1 MNLFTRLLL
10 IIVAALLPPLAM
22 QAFNEAALRQARESD
37 VRGEVL
43 REARG
48 VSAELERITDGVRN
62 TLVALAEV
70 PAIRAGEPIECAG
83 VLRAVKARFVFLR
96 QLQLIGADGRSRCGS
111 TGDAARDRSA
121 EAEVRLART
130 RNDFALGTYAKD
142 ADGQPVLPMG
152 YPVPGLP
159 GELLVADFD
168 LAWLRDQLLANQLPA
183 GSRLAVLDRNGTF
196 LLRLPDNA
204 LIGDQMRP
212 DRRWILAESRPGVF
226 ESTGR
231 DGVRR
236 IVGYVPLTAPPADLF
251 VSVGFST
258 DYTYAA
264 SDAAARRGYLLIAG
278 GLLAALALAGWMV
291 RGTITRPVRAIL
303 ATTGRWQSGD
313 TSARVPLASARSEF
327 GRIASA
333 VNALLDA
340 VAAGQAGLRDR
351 LAELDAVYRSSAVGL
366 GFVDHALRF
375 VTVNAQLAEITGI
388 PEAEH
393 RGRLVRDALPGVGAL
408 AEPALR
414 RALAGERI
422 EPAEVAAVDEAGGRR
437 LLLVSYQPAVAPDGQ
452 VLGAVVSVQ
461 DVTALRQAEAALQQT
476 LQRANAE
483 LERRVAERTRQLEAE
498 VAERE
503 AAQAQLQQAQK
514 MELLGQLTGGVAHD
528 FNNLLTAI
536 IGNLELALG
545 KTADRPDVERLL
557 RAGLRAADRGAAL
570 TQRLLAFGRRQYL
583 RFEPVAVAPLLDGM
597 ADLLARTIGPPVSVR
612 IEAAPDLPP
621 ARADANQVE
630 LLVLNLAVNARDA
643 MPEGGT
649 IAITASA
656 DTVAEDASHPA
667 RLAPGRYVRITV
679 ADTGSGMDEATV
691 ARAFEPFFTTKPVGR
706 GTGLGLSMVQ
716 GVAEQSG
723 GGVAIE
729 SAPGHGTRVSVWLP
743 CDAAVSPDREH
754 PAERR
759 ATRPA
764 TFRLLL
770 VDDDAA
776 VRAAVAATLE
786 AVGYQVALAESGEA
800 GLALLRAGPVPALLI
815 VDLDM
820 HGMTGA
826 ELIAEARRI
835 APGVQVLVATGFGD
849 AAGKL
854 GHPVL
859 VKPFRAADLYAKVA
873 GLLRPAA

>member
-1 MNLFTRLLL
+1 MSLFTRLLL
-10 IIVAALLPPLAM
+10 IIAAALLPPLAM
-22 QAFNEAALRQARESD
+22 QAFNEAALRQAREAD
-37 VRGEVL
+37 VRGEVA

-70 PAIRAGEPIECAG
+70 PAIRGGEPAQCTA
-83 VLRAVKARFVFLR
+83 VLRAVKARFVSLR
-96 QLQLIGADGRSRCGS
+96 QLQLIGADGRPRCGS
-111 TGDAARDRSA
+111 AGDPAPDRSA
-121 EAEVRLART
+121 DAEVQLART
-130 RNDFALGTYAKD
+130 RNDFALGTYSVA
-142 ADGQPVLPMG
+142 ADGQPVLPMA
-152 YPVPGLP
+152 YPVPGMP

-168 LAWLRDQLLANQLPA
+168 LGWLRDQLLANRLPS
-183 GSRLAVLDRNGTF
+183 GSALVVLDRNGTF
-196 LLRLPDNA
+196 LLRLPDSS
-204 LIGDQMRP
+204 LIGRAMRA
-212 DRRWILAESRPGVF
+212 DRRWLLSQSVAGVF

-236 IVGYVPLTAPPADLF
+236 IVGYVPLAEPAGDLF

-264 SDAAARRGYLLIAG
+264 SDAASRRGYILIAA
-278 GLLAALALAGWMV
+278 GLLTALALSAWMV

-303 ATTGRWQSGD
+303 ATTGRWQEGD
-313 TSARVPLASARSEF
+313 ISARVPLASPRSEF

-333 VNALLDA
+333 INALLDA

-375 VTVNAQLAEITGI
+375 VTVNAQLAGITGI

-393 RGRLVRDALPGVGAL
+393 RGRLVRDVLPGVGGI

-422 EPAEVAAVDEAGGRR
+422 APAEVAADAEAGRR
-437 LLLVSYQPAVAPDGQ
+437 LLLVSYQPAVAPDRQ
-452 VLGAVVSVQ
+452 VLGAVISVQ
-461 DVTALRQAEAALQQT
+461 DITALRRAEAALQET

-536 IGNLELALG
+536 VGNLELALG
-545 KTADRPDVERLL
+545 RAVDRPDLERLL

-570 TQRLLAFGRRQYL
+570 TQRMLAFGRRQYL

-597 ADLLARTIGPPVSVR
+597 ADLLSRTIGPPVGVR
-612 IEAAPDLPP
+612 IEAAADLPP

-643 MPEGGT
+643 MPDGGT
-649 IAITASA
+649 ITITA
-656 DTVAEDASHPA
+656 AEESVGDDANHPA
-667 RLAPGRYVRITV
+667 RLDPGRYVRVTV
-679 ADTGSGMDEATV
+679 ADTGTGMDAATR

-723 GGVAIE
+723 GGAAIE
-729 SAPGHGTRVSVWLP
+729 SAPGRGTRVSVWLP
-743 CDAAVSPDREH
+743 CDAGEA
-754 PAERR
+754 PAR
-759 ATRPA
+759 ATPVPGPAAARPGA
-764 TFRLLL
+764 GRLLL

-776 VRAAVAATLE
+776 VRTATAATLE
-786 AVGYQVALAESGEA
+786 AVGYQVALADSGEA
-800 GLALLRAGPVPALLI
+800 GLAALRAGPPPALLI

-820 HGMTGA
+820 QGMTGV
-826 ELIAEARRI
+826 ELIAEARRL
-835 APGVQVLVATGFGD
+835 APAVQVLVATGYGD
-849 AAGKL
+849 AAAKL

-859 VKPFRAADLYAKVA
+859 AKPFRAADLYAKVA